1 MPSGKVRWF
10 DADKGFGFITSD
22 DGEDVFVPASSLPAG
37 ATTLR
42 KGTKVEFSRVA
53 GRRGPQAMDV
63 QVHGP
68 AASVVKATRPK
79 PEDMAAIV
87 EDVIKLL
94 DSAGNGLR
102 RGHYPAVRESQKLAT
117 VLRAIADNFDVQD

>member
-10 DADKGFGFITSD
+10 DADKKFGFVSSE
-22 DGEDVFVPASSLPAG
+22 DGEDVFVPAMALPAG

-42 KGTKVEFSRVA
+42 PGTKVEFSRIES
-53 GRRGPQAMDV
+53 RRGPQAMDIRV
-63 QVHGP
+63 IGS
-68 AASVVKATRPK
+68 AMSVVKATRPK
-79 PEDMAAIV
+79 PEDMASIV

-94 DSAGNGLR
+94 DSAGNSLR
-102 RGHYPAVRESQKLAT
+102 RGRYPQARESQKLAH

>member
-10 DADKGFGFITSD
+10 DAHKGFGFITSD

-42 KGTKVEFSRVA
+42 KGTKVEFSRVD
-53 GRRGPQAMDV
+53 GRRGPQAMDIQV
-63 QVHGP
+63 QGP
-68 AASVVKATRPK
+68 AVSVVKATRPK

-102 RGHYPAVRESQKLAT
+102 RGRYPQVRESQKLAT
-117 VLRAIADNFDVQD
+117 VLRAVADNFDVQD